1 VRERRLARQA
11 GLPRRPRSPAIEP
24 MPTITPARFDWKNS
38 AARLHQAIAPSTF
51 TARISASVSVSNS
64 SGPILGMIPAT

>member
-1 VRERRLARQA
+1 
-11 GLPRRPRSPAIEP
+11 